1 MTAGAGAVVAV
12 IAVIDDRSR
21 SSRSPG
27 PGHRSILPATRRQ
40 GKSSLRSG
48 RTKESASCV
57 LVQVLETWKVW

>member
-12 IAVIDDRSR
+12 IAVIDDRNR
-21 SSRSPG
+21 SSRS

-57 LVQVLETWKVW
+57 LLQVLENRKVW